1 MPPVASAVRIPVVG
15 VFGSGDEAHAALAAP
30 LGRFLAGA
38 GVHLLTGGGR
48 GVMTAAARAFTAVRP
63 RQGLSLG
70 ILPGDAGTG
79 AAPDGY
85 PNAFVEIAVRTHLP
99 RTAARG
105 TAPGS
110 RNHLNVL
117 SCDAAVALP
126 GGEGTRS
133 EVELALRYGRPL
145 IAWRPAD
152 AVAAADPLRP
162 AVPVAADLAEVRAF
176 LRAALPDLAPDR

>member
-1 MPPVASAVRIPVVG
+1 MPPVASAGRIPIVG

-30 LGRFLAGA
+30 LGRFLADA

-48 GVMTAAARAFTAVRP
+48 GIMTAVARAFTAVRP
-63 RQGLSLG
+63 RRGLSLG

-85 PNAFVEIAVRTHLP
+85 PNAFVEIAIRTHLP
-99 RTAARG
+99 RMARG

-133 EVELALRYGRPL
+133 EVDLALRYRRPL

-152 AVAAADPLRP
+152 AVVAADPLRP

-176 LRAALPDLAPDR
+176 LRAALPDLADR